1 MKLALFALSLI
12 TLPVMA
18 ATTAVSTSGLIQG
31 LVWLIV
37 IGLIAWLLWWLV
49 AYIGLPEPFNKVA
62 RVLIAVVAVLI
73 LINFLLGLAGSP
85 IVSFR

>member
-1 MKLALFALSLI
+1 MKLALFALSLV

-18 ATTAVSTSGLIQG
+18 ATTAISTSGLIQG

-37 IGLIAWLLWWLV
+37 IGLIVWLLWWLV
-49 AYIGLPEPFNKVA
+49 AYIGLPEPFNKIA